1 MRACGAESGGLSMLL
16 RLQATRDGGLTAL
29 RPENAFTRPIFF
41 ARRAAGTP
49 TVTLTIIRKRKS
61 RPWIAM
67 IAAYAVALQM
77 LLSAAVA
84 SQMAAASPGTSP
96 ICYGTVLAG
105 DGAGQGDVMPVH
117 QASCVLCSVGLS
129 APVDMAVVSVAPVF
143 CGKGI
148 VVEAVSADAH
158 LPQAP
163 PSPRLSQGPP
173 QNV

>member
-1 MRACGAESGGLSMLL
+1 M
-16 RLQATRDGGLTAL
+16 
-29 RPENAFTRPIFF
+29 
-41 ARRAAGTP
+41 
-49 TVTLTIIRKRKS
+49 TLTIIRKRKS

-84 SQMAAASPGTSP
+84 SQMAAAPSGTSP
-96 ICYGTVLAG
+96 ICYGTVLTG

-117 QASCVLCSVGLS
+117 QVSCVLCSVGLS
-129 APVDMAVVSVAPVF
+129 ATVDLALPAFAPAYAGNGVVLALVVAAPN
-143 CGKGI
+143 
-148 VVEAVSADAH
+148 